1 MWKYFNQRNGEEMRV
16 ILESSEID
24 RYLVDIYNLDSTETW
39 LDDVATCFVSFDE
52 ETQLLFL
59 LFLLANIYI
68 DDYIYFERS
77 EDKI

>member
-1 MWKYFNQRNGEEMRV
+1 M
-16 ILESSEID
+16 EIFQSTRGD
-24 RYLVDIYNLDSTETW
+24 EGNIGIERDIDILVDIYNLDSTETW

>member
-1 MWKYFNQRNGEEMRV
+1 MRV

>member
-1 MWKYFNQRNGEEMRV
+1 M
-16 ILESSEID
+16 EIFQSTKRRGD
-24 RYLVDIYNLDSTETW
+24 EGNIGIERDIDILVDIYNLDSTETW

>member
-1 MWKYFNQRNGEEMRV
+1 M
-16 ILESSEID
+16 
-24 RYLVDIYNLDSTETW
+24 DIYNLDSTETW